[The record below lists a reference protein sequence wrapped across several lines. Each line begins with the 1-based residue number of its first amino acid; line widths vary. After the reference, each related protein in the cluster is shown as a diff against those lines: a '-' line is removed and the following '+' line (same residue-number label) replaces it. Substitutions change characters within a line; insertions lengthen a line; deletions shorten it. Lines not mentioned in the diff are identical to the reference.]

1 MDMNVVNFT
10 VIATIGL
17 ANMNRGQFPE
27 GRIMNFETMAG
38 ALKCLLEHLGRP
50 LYLSSIFQLWTGI
63 TNSLVLMETMHFPDQ
78 APATNTA
85 LILPPRARPLSA
97 ILDHDFGQHI
107 PLIAPATNCLEQFI
121 AWHRQNYDEEEL
133 HRDTTTMLEDAFLIL
148 QSVHELLH
156 LHPANATVPGPS
168 ADTGGPDG
176 DMIAALEPLL
186 FAP

>member
-1 MDMNVVNFT
+1 MPPGAF
-10 VIATIGL
+10 GL
-17 ANMNRGQFPE
+17 AVV
-27 GRIMNFETMAG
+27 
-38 ALKCLLEHLGRP
+38 
-50 LYLSSIFQLWTGI
+50 
-63 TNSLVLMETMHFPDQ
+63 LVLHFPALDRHRELISLDGDHALSRSSSGCQ
-78 APATNTA
+78 YGPDPAA
-85 LILPPRARPLSA
+85 QGAPLSA
-97 ILDHDFGQHI
+97 VLDHDFGQHI
-107 PLIAPATNCLEQFI
+107 PLIAPATNCLKQFI